1 MVMNKSG
8 LQNLEVRVNAS
19 CKRLSIFRFDP
30 VTVAGRMSGVPTL
43 DKSPAWIAS

>member
-8 LQNLEVRVNAS
+8 LRNLEVRVNAS
-19 CKRLSIFRFDP
+19 CKCLCIYHLDP
-30 VTVAGRMSGVPTL
+30 VTVGGRMTGVPTF

>member
-1 MVMNKSG
+1 MVMNKSC

-19 CKRLSIFRFDP
+19 CKHLCIYRFDP
-30 VTVAGRMSGVPTL
+30 VIVAGRMTGVPTL